1 MSYKLVDRIL
11 GADAG
16 GLNATD
22 KLVLLVFARRA
33 NDDGTRAYPS
43 RETIARLVGVT
54 PRNVT
59 RSIARLKDAGALIP
73 AGSHKLANGKF
84 MPVYRVNSGW
94 TPASTVDASVHP
106 GDDLGGQI
114 EHVWVDKSDSGW
126 TNNDILGGR
135 QCPPTQSRTR
145 SLRPSPFIQS
155 GSLSNSGQ
163 RARED
168 EDYGDAAFPDAVPDP
183 QSPGGL
189 DPDDPWDL
197 PIDDLPLAKPRMV
210 EIWRGGEML
219 GQTNRRDAID
229 RARDAGCEIRG

>member
-135 QCPPTQSRTR
+135 QCPPTQSGTQ
-145 SLRPSPFIQS
+145 SLRLSPSYIQS
-155 GSLSNSGQ
+155 EDLYSSGQ

-168 EDYGDAAFPDAVPDP
+168 EDYRDAAFSDAVPSA
-183 QSPGGL
+183 QSPHGS

-197 PIDDLPLAKPRMV
+197 PIDDDPPIVSIYQDGRL
-210 EIWRGGEML
+210 L
-219 GQTNRRDAID
+219 GQTNRREAID
-229 RARDAGCEIRG
+229 NARRLGYEIRP

>member
-16 GLNATD
+16 VLNATD

-94 TPASTVDASVHP
+94 TPVSTNSVR
-106 GDDLGGQI
+106 
-114 EHVWVDKSDSGW
+114 DSVLK
-126 TNNDILGGR
+126 TE
-135 QCPPTQSRTR
+135 
-145 SLRPSPFIQS
+145 SLLYSVRGSIQ
-155 GSLSNSGQ
+155 
-163 RARED
+163 
-168 EDYGDAAFPDAVPDP
+168 
-183 QSPGGL
+183 
-189 DPDDPWDL
+189 
-197 PIDDLPLAKPRMV
+197 
-210 EIWRGGEML
+210 
-219 GQTNRRDAID
+219 
-229 RARDAGCEIRG
+229 